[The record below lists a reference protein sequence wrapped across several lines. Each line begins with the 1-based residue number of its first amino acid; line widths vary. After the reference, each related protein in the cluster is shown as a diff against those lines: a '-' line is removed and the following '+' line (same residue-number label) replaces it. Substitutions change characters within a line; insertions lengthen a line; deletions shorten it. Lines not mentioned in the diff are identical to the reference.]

1 MRCTVCTL
9 VGAARLLAHRECGLL
24 AMAAGVG
31 LWFGCTAS
39 ILCLGQR
46 WLLPLLLVLVP
57 GIHLGGVVVCC
68 VPSATCFWAGC
79 GETAFSVSHVCG
91 DGQCYVWV
99 FFL

>member
-1 MRCTVCTL
+1 MCCSVCTL
-9 VGAARLLAHRECGLL
+9 VGVDRLLARRAGGLL

-39 ILCLGQR
+39 ILCWGLR
-46 WLLPLLLVLVP
+46 WLRCVLLVLVS
-57 GIHLGGVVVCC
+57 GIHLGGVGVCF

-79 GETAFSVSHVCG
+79 GETALSVSHVCG

-99 FFL
+99 FFW